1 MTWIRFIKPLSLHS
15 QNPLNRQGTMTSI
28 SAPKGTKDLY
38 TPEIAKWQYLEE
50 KIRTYFSHF
59 FYREIRTPIFEH
71 SELFQRGIGS
81 ETEVVQKEMYTFND
95 KGGRSITL
103 RPENTAP
110 VVRSVIEKNLI
121 HETFPLRFYYIGP
134 MFRYEKPQ
142 KGRFRQFHQ
151 FGVEVFGDMNPA
163 LDAEIVYS
171 AFDFL
176 HHLGLKKLELYL
188 NSVGCKQ
195 CRPPFL
201 ARLQAEAGKNMDA
214 LCSDCQ
220 RKAAK
225 NPLRIFDC
233 KVKSCGEISS
243 RFPVITDHLCGE
255 CSDHF
260 DAVKKT
266 LSLLD
271 IKFTLNPRLV
281 RGLDYYTK
289 TAFEI
294 VSAQLGA
301 QDAVLGGGR
310 YDDLS
315 QQLGGPPFA
324 GIGFAAGMERIILHL
339 EEISEKEKAR
349 VYVTYQNADIQTEAI
364 KLIKELWESG
374 ITAMMDYSFRNL
386 KKQFK
391 RADRVNAD
399 FTIVLGEDELSSD
412 EITVKEMNT
421 QQQHKIKRGDLIE
434 WIKQA

>member
-1 MTWIRFIKPLSLHS
+1 
-15 QNPLNRQGTMTSI
+15 MTSI
-28 SAPKGTKDLY
+28 TAPKGTKDLY
-38 TPEIAKWQYLEE
+38 SPDIAKWQYLEE
-50 KIRTYFSHF
+50 EIRTYFEHF

-81 ETEVVQKEMYTFND
+81 ETEVVQKEMYTFDD

-121 HETFPLRFYYIGP
+121 HETYPLRFYYIGP

-151 FGVEVFGDMNPA
+151 FGIEAFGDLSPA
-163 LDAEIVYS
+163 LDAEIVYA
-171 AFDFL
+171 AFAFL
-176 HHLGLKKLELYL
+176 RHLGLNKLELYL
-188 NSVGCKQ
+188 NSVGCKE

-201 ARLQAEAGKNMDA
+201 AKLQTEGEKNQDK
-214 LCSDCQ
+214 LCDDCR
-220 RKAAK
+220 RKLIK
-225 NPLRIFDC
+225 NPMRIFDC
-233 KVKSCGEISS
+233 KEKSCRETASH
-243 RFPVITDHLCGE
+243 FPVITDHLCEE
-255 CSDHF
+255 CAGHF
-260 DAVKKT
+260 EEVKNT
-266 LSLLD
+266 LTLLGTEY
-271 IKFTLNPRLV
+271 TLNPRLV

-315 QQLGGPPFA
+315 RQLGGSPFP

-339 EEISEKEKAR
+339 DDVPQRKKTKVFVA
-349 VYVTYQNADIQTEAI
+349 YQNAAI
-364 KLIKELWESG
+364 LPDAIRLIKELWDNG
-374 ITAMMDYSFRNL
+374 ITAIMDYTFRNL

-391 RADRVNAD
+391 RADRVEAD
-399 FTIVLGEDELSSD
+399 LTIVLGEEELAAGTV
-412 EITVKEMNT
+412 TVKEMNS
-421 QQQHKIKRGDLIE
+421 QQQHKIKRGELIE
-434 WIKQA
+434 WIKKI